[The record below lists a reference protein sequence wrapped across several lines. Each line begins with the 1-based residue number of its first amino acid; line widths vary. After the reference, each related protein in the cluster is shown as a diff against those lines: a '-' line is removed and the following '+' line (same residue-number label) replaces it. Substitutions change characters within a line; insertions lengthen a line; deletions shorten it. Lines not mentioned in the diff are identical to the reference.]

1 MRCAPLLLRRQ
12 PRYLVLTNARSH
24 CAHCVL
30 GWCSS
35 WDRLPFLTD
44 VKFNNGTGS
53 ISLAYNKLVSN
64 FFFTGSPYSI
74 DTDDGSDMVNATANV
89 IYKQPLFKTDFGG
102 HTKAYSKNVEIYGGG
117 CGCVAGDPTNQ
128 FVDNQCVGELSP
140 CKCSTSN
147 TSFDVIAGNH
157 YYSPTVN
164 TSAPVCPA
172 GSKIEADSENA
183 PMPTTEAVLGLAR
196 AALGMPPAM

>member
-1 MRCAPLLLRRQ
+1 
-12 PRYLVLTNARSH
+12 LTN
-24 CAHCVL
+24 
-30 GWCSS
+30 
-35 WDRLPFLTD
+35 
-44 VKFNNGTGS
+44 VKFQNGTGS

-89 IYKQPLFKTDFGG
+89 IFKQPLFKTDFGG

-128 FVDNQCVGELSP
+128 FVANQCVGEVSP
-140 CKCSTSN
+140 CQCSAN
-147 TSFDVIAGNH
+147 ENSFDVIANNH

-164 TSAPVCPA
+164 TSAPVCPGA
-172 GSKIEADSENA
+172 ESHIEDGSVNA
-183 PMPTTEAVLGLAR
+183 PMPTTEAVLRLAR
-196 AALGMPPAM
+196 TALGMPATKPT

>member
-1 MRCAPLLLRRQ
+1 MLS
-12 PRYLVLTNARSH
+12 NARSH

-172 GSKIEADSENA
+172 GSKIEAGSENA